1 MPPLSPPSPSPQS
14 PPHPSSPPSSP
25 PSAPPSSAS
34 PSSPSKVTFGSSP
47 SPPPRSLPS
56 PLAPRPAI
64 SSKKFYVRPL
74 STYIHSHSPDPAAPD
89 AASRQAAFSL
99 QLQAEKAVQALPH
112 NYQCWIVTALRRK
125 FAYQEAFFRRW
136 QRGAGLPSCPPV
148 SQVLAILDK
157 AALPLAEGAA
167 ARKRQ
172 LTLAPYTH
180 GEDDLTVLDR
190 FVAHVGGLHG
200 PLSAADRKR
209 GTRLAPPGSLFARLA
224 ALPSRGDKSAA
235 LHHLRARRV
244 AACGVVLAQGR
255 GAPDPAQE
263 ASYTLLTGAVSEVL
277 VPDILLTSDSLAA
290 VAEAMDGGAR
300 HPALPAQARTEL
312 LTGGD
317 LREVPLFGTFGDTA
331 TAPPDAIPVCDR

>member
-1 MPPLSPPSPSPQS
+1 
-14 PPHPSSPPSSP
+14 
-25 PSAPPSSAS
+25 
-34 PSSPSKVTFGSSP
+34 
-47 SPPPRSLPS
+47 
-56 PLAPRPAI
+56 LAPRPAI

-89 AASRQAAFSL
+89 AGLTLAASRQAAFSL

-136 QRGAGLPSCPPV
+136 QRGAGLPSCPPTE
-148 SQVLAILDK
+148 QVLAILDK

-167 ARKRQ
+167 TPEGVAARKRQ
-172 LTLAPYTH
+172 LTLAPFAH
-180 GEDDLTVLDR
+180 GEDDLAVLDR

-209 GTRLAPPGSLFARLA
+209 GIRLAPPGSLFARLA

-277 VPDILLTSDSLAA
+277 VPDILLTSDSLVA

-317 LREVPLFGTFGDTA
+317 LREVPAFGTFGDTA